1 MPMPPDTRDGSRAAR
16 PESRPKTAAGAE
28 QVSRSHAVKVPGGG
42 DGRPMKAA
50 RRGRAAPSMRV
61 SLFAPAARR
70 RWWWFT
76 GRCRV
81 CGSTAFGRVRTRE
94 QAAGIRRASCG
105 HHVDVIV
112 ARTYLV
118 PPGGE
123 V

>member
-1 MPMPPDTRDGSRAAR
+1 MPMPPDMRDGPRAAR
-16 PESRPKTAAGAE
+16 PESRPKTAAAAR
-28 QVSRSHAVKVPGGG
+28 QISRSRAVNVPGGG
-42 DGRPMKAA
+42 DDRPMTAA
-50 RRGRAAPSMRV
+50 RRRRATPSMRV
-61 SLFAPAARR
+61 SLFAPSAQRG
-70 RWWWFT
+70 WWWFT

-105 HHVDVIV
+105 HRVELTV
-112 ARTYLV
+112 ARVYLA